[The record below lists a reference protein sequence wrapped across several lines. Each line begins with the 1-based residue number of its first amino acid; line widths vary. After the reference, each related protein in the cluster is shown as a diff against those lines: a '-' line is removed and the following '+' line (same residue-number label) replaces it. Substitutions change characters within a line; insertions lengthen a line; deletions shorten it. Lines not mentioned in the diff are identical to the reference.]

1 MPLSGNNGYERAI
14 IGEPVVWCRIQLPA
28 GTQSRQAGRQ
38 LFGGVPQEKQIEDC

>member
-28 GTQSRQAGRQ
+28 GTQSRQ